1 MSSKPLNYPS
11 ADTNIGM
18 DDYVTSPNNINSFIY
33 ANHSGS
39 DAPIGLFDS
48 GVGGLSVF
56 LHLSKLMPNEKYLY
70 YADTKHVP
78 YGSRCKEEIQQLT
91 LQAVSWLVNAGCKIV
106 VIACNSA
113 SAYALEL
120 ARKHYPHLSIV
131 GLVPALKPAVL
142 ASASKQVAVLA
153 TQATLAGDLLNRVIA
168 EVAAV
173 NNVQV
178 IKWYDPTLVPWVEAG
193 MPTESQTASNLLT
206 MLADFAQQN
215 VDHIVLGCTHYPF
228 FREFLQAHIQQNN
241 YSINIVDSGRAI
253 ALRVYDLL
261 QKAGQLQSSSNLHRV
276 KSGAMINDRAVL
288 NLEHPHLQQI
298 HLQKLQQNSNNNA
311 LDIWQILSN
320 TTQLS
325 FYATKQDAKLLNLV
339 IKLAT

>member
-1 MSSKPLNYPS
+1 MSSKPLNCPS
-11 ADTNIGM
+11 IHIE
-18 DDYVTSPNNINSFIY
+18 DDSSINVDGQTTSFKQSMHCKGV
-33 ANHSGS
+33 NHQVVS
-39 DAPIGLFDS
+39 APIGLFDS

-56 LHLSKLMPNEKYLY
+56 LHLAQLMPNEKYLY

-78 YGSRCKEEIQQLT
+78 YGSRSKEEIQQLT
-91 LQAVSWLVNAGCKIV
+91 LKAVSWLVNAGCKII

-142 ASASKQVAVLA
+142 ASTSKHVAVLA
-153 TQATLAGDLLNRVIA
+153 TQATLAGDLLNRVIE
-168 EVAAV
+168 EVATV

-178 IKWYDPTLVPWVEAG
+178 TKWYDPTLVPWVEAG
-193 MPTESQTASNLLT
+193 MPIESETASNLLT
-206 MLADFAQQN
+206 MLANFAQQN

-228 FREFLQAHIQQNN
+228 FRDFLQTHIQQKN
-241 YSINIVDSGRAI
+241 YSIKVVDSGRAI
-253 ALRVYDLL
+253 ALRVHDLL
-261 QKAGQLQSSSNLHRV
+261 QKSGQLQVEDDQSVPRDEATL
-276 KSGAMINDRAVL
+276 L
-288 NLEHPHLQQI
+288 PLQ
-298 HLQKLQQNSNNNA
+298 LASA
-311 LDIWQILSN
+311 ELDLSHTMTDVWQILSN

>member
-1 MSSKPLNYPS
+1 MSSKSLNCPS
-11 ADTNIGM
+11 PYIKDNIDTSVEG
-18 DDYVTSPNNINSFIY
+18 YVS
-33 ANHSGS
+33 HSKLTQVKNPYHLYLKT

-56 LHLSKLMPNEKYLY
+56 LHLAKLMPNEKYLY
-70 YADTKHVP
+70 YADTKNVP

-91 LQAVSWLVNAGCKIV
+91 LTAVSWLVNAGCKIV

-120 ARKHYPHLSIV
+120 ARQYYPNLPIV

-142 ASASKQVAVLA
+142 ASQSKHVAVLA
-153 TQATLAGDLLNRVIA
+153 TQATLAGDLLNRVIQ
-168 EVAAV
+168 EVAIA

-178 IKWYDPTLVPWVEAG
+178 TKWYDPALVPWVEAG
-193 MPTESQTASNLLT
+193 MPEESPTANNLRT
-206 MLADFAQQN
+206 MLAEFAQQN

-228 FREFLQAHIQQNN
+228 FRDFLLTHIQEKN
-241 YSINIVDSGRAI
+241 YSIRVVDSGRAI

-261 QKAGQLQSSSNLHRV
+261 QKA
-276 KSGAMINDRAVL
+276 D
-288 NLEHPHLQQI
+288 
-298 HLQKLQQNSNNNA
+298 KLQLPNQQQDTINLA
-311 LDIWQILSN
+311 LDIWQIRTN
-320 TTQLS
+320 MTQLA
-325 FYATKQDAKLLNLV
+325 FYATKRDAKLLNLI